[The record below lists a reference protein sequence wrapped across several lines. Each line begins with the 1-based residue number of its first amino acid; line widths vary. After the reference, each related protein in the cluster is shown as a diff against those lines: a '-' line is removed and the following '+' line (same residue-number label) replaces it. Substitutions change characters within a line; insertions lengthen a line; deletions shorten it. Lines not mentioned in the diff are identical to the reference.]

1 MSHLDGPEFEGIFLP
16 DGQRPAIV
24 LRRHLAAVRTPPPE
38 HHAHRRRR
46 EDHPMST
53 TDHTSEDSTMIPAYK
68 GFNRDLTCRGFQY
81 AEGETEGT
89 DESTAVM
96 WGYRSTAATSGR
108 WSTAATS
115 GYQSMARRPMCP
127 SGGDK
132 CEMHSSSHPPAPPR
146 TGARAMSTYYKAV
159 RPGGTSFHDPSFRWL
174 PESGPVEGHT
184 VTHPTASVVGERASH
199 YLSVSVSPTDC
210 TGMEWPCRLLE
221 VEPIE
226 GHEVTAPAPD
236 RLPSKRAA
244 VAWRVIRELPASDAF
259 GPQGEH
265 VAALI
270 ERASHLTGDEARKL
284 HVAWHAAGGAA
295 WDAAWAL
302 VVRDLISVEHYDAM
316 TGPWRTI
323 IGPIHPEDPD
333 NK

>member
-1 MSHLDGPEFEGIFLP
+1 M
-16 DGQRPAIV
+16 
-24 LRRHLAAVRTPPPE
+24 
-38 HHAHRRRR
+38 
-46 EDHPMST
+46 
-53 TDHTSEDSTMIPAYK
+53 
-68 GFNRDLTCRGFQY
+68 
-81 AEGETEGT
+81 
-89 DESTAVM
+89 
-96 WGYRSTAATSGR
+96 
-108 WSTAATS
+108 
-115 GYQSMARRPMCP
+115 
-127 SGGDK
+127 
-132 CEMHSSSHPPAPPR
+132 
-146 TGARAMSTYYKAV
+146 TYYKAV
-159 RPGGTSFHDPSFRWL
+159 RQDGTSFYDSTFRWL

-184 VTHPTASVVGERASH
+184 VTHPTASTVGDGPSQ

-244 VAWRVIRELPASDAF
+244 VAWRVIRELPASDVF

-295 WDAAWAL
+295 WDPAWDTAWDAARVAVGDAAMGAVWDVAEAL
-302 VVRDLISVEHYDAM
+302 VVRDLISTAHYD
-316 TGPWRTI
+316 TLTRPWAFAL
-323 IGPIHPEDPD
+323 
-333 NK
+333 

>member
-1 MSHLDGPEFEGIFLP
+1 M
-16 DGQRPAIV
+16 
-24 LRRHLAAVRTPPPE
+24 
-38 HHAHRRRR
+38 
-46 EDHPMST
+46 
-53 TDHTSEDSTMIPAYK
+53 
-68 GFNRDLTCRGFQY
+68 
-81 AEGETEGT
+81 
-89 DESTAVM
+89 
-96 WGYRSTAATSGR
+96 
-108 WSTAATS
+108 
-115 GYQSMARRPMCP
+115 
-127 SGGDK
+127 
-132 CEMHSSSHPPAPPR
+132 
-146 TGARAMSTYYKAV
+146 TYYKAV
-159 RPGGTSFHDPSFRWL
+159 RQDGTSFYDSTFRWL

-184 VTHPTASVVGERASH
+184 VTHPTASTVGDGPSQ

-244 VAWRVIRELPASDAF
+244 VAWRVIRELPASDVF

-295 WDAAWAL
+295 WDPAWDTAWDAARGAVGDAAMGAVWDVAEAL
-302 VVRDLISVEHYDAM
+302 VVRDLISTAHYD
-316 TGPWRTI
+316 TLTRPWAFAL
-323 IGPIHPEDPD
+323 
-333 NK
+333 